1 MARTGSLGDENRSC
15 QAKLYSPMIFQLQT
29 QIWCCC
35 AEPKDYRGR
44 SPIILSRMA
53 AMTKSNIKTPPTQQE
68 VRQAR
73 LAAELRANL
82 KKRKALA
89 REKSAGPDDGEAE

>member
-1 MARTGSLGDENRSC
+1 MPESDHKP
-15 QAKLYSPMIFQLQT
+15 Q
-29 QIWCCC
+29 
-35 AEPKDYRGR
+35 
-44 SPIILSRMA
+44 
-53 AMTKSNIKTPPTQQE
+53 PTQQE

-89 REKSAGPDDGEAE
+89 REKSAESDDAESDDKVG

>member
-1 MARTGSLGDENRSC
+1 MSQNDS
-15 QAKLYSPMIFQLQT
+15 
-29 QIWCCC
+29 
-35 AEPKDYRGR
+35 
-44 SPIILSRMA
+44 
-53 AMTKSNIKTPPTQQE
+53 KSKPPTQQE

-89 REKSAGPDDGEAE
+89 REKSADADDGSKS

>member
-1 MARTGSLGDENRSC
+1 M
-15 QAKLYSPMIFQLQT
+15 KMH
-29 QIWCCC
+29 
-35 AEPKDYRGR
+35 
-44 SPIILSRMA
+44 
-53 AMTKSNIKTPPTQQE
+53 MTDSTKPTPPIRPTQHE

-89 REKSAGPDDGEAE
+89 REKSSVQDE

>member
-1 MARTGSLGDENRSC
+1 M
-15 QAKLYSPMIFQLQT
+15 
-29 QIWCCC
+29 
-35 AEPKDYRGR
+35 PKSDKK
-44 SPIILSRMA
+44 P
-53 AMTKSNIKTPPTQQE
+53 PPTQQD

-89 REKSAGPDDGEAE
+89 REKSATSEDDKAD

>member
-1 MARTGSLGDENRSC
+1 
-15 QAKLYSPMIFQLQT
+15 
-29 QIWCCC
+29 
-35 AEPKDYRGR
+35 
-44 SPIILSRMA
+44 
-53 AMTKSNIKTPPTQQE
+53 MTKDDIKPCSPTQQE

-89 REKSAGPDDGEAE
+89 REKCTDADDRSKG

>member
-1 MARTGSLGDENRSC
+1 
-15 QAKLYSPMIFQLQT
+15 
-29 QIWCCC
+29 
-35 AEPKDYRGR
+35 
-44 SPIILSRMA
+44 
-53 AMTKSNIKTPPTQQE
+53 MTKLDDKPLPPTQSE

-89 REKSAGPDDGEAE
+89 REKSTSSESDPVT

>member
-1 MARTGSLGDENRSC
+1 M
-15 QAKLYSPMIFQLQT
+15 
-29 QIWCCC
+29 
-35 AEPKDYRGR
+35 PKND
-44 SPIILSRMA
+44 SKPQ
-53 AMTKSNIKTPPTQQE
+53 PTQQD

-89 REKSAGPDDGEAE
+89 REKSAEADDKAD

>member
-1 MARTGSLGDENRSC
+1 
-15 QAKLYSPMIFQLQT
+15 
-29 QIWCCC
+29 
-35 AEPKDYRGR
+35 
-44 SPIILSRMA
+44 
-53 AMTKSNIKTPPTQQE
+53 MTKNDSKPQPPTQQE

-89 REKSAGPDDGEAE
+89 REKSADADDGSKG

>member
-1 MARTGSLGDENRSC
+1 
-15 QAKLYSPMIFQLQT
+15 
-29 QIWCCC
+29 
-35 AEPKDYRGR
+35 
-44 SPIILSRMA
+44 
-53 AMTKSNIKTPPTQQE
+53 MTKNDFKPTPPPTQAE

-89 REKSAGPDDGEAE
+89 REKSTETEPEGNG

>member
-1 MARTGSLGDENRSC
+1 MGYRDAPS
-15 QAKLYSPMIFQLQT
+15 KLRDRAM
-29 QIWCCC
+29 
-35 AEPKDYRGR
+35 PKSDDK
-44 SPIILSRMA
+44 P
-53 AMTKSNIKTPPTQQE
+53 PPTQQE

-89 REKSAGPDDGEAE
+89 RGKSATEADDKAD

>member
-1 MARTGSLGDENRSC
+1 M
-15 QAKLYSPMIFQLQT
+15 
-29 QIWCCC
+29 
-35 AEPKDYRGR
+35 PK
-44 SPIILSRMA
+44 IE
-53 AMTKSNIKTPPTQQE
+53 KTPQLTQQEVRQE

-89 REKSAGPDDGEAE
+89 REKSAPPENDKPS

>member
-1 MARTGSLGDENRSC
+1 MPKNDS
-15 QAKLYSPMIFQLQT
+15 KPQL
-29 QIWCCC
+29 
-35 AEPKDYRGR
+35 
-44 SPIILSRMA
+44 
-53 AMTKSNIKTPPTQQE
+53 TQQE

-89 REKSAGPDDGEAE
+89 REKSADSDDKVD

>member
-1 MARTGSLGDENRSC
+1 
-15 QAKLYSPMIFQLQT
+15 
-29 QIWCCC
+29 
-35 AEPKDYRGR
+35 
-44 SPIILSRMA
+44 
-53 AMTKSNIKTPPTQQE
+53 MTKTNIKTPPTQLE

-89 REKSAGPDDGEAE
+89 REKSAGPADDQVE

>member
-1 MARTGSLGDENRSC
+1 LLANDISL
-15 QAKLYSPMIFQLQT
+15 AT
-29 QIWCCC
+29 QFWCCC
-35 AEPKDYRGR
+35 AEPKDYRGG

-53 AMTKSNIKTPPTQQE
+53 AMTKSNFKTPPTQQE

-89 REKSAGPDDGEAE
+89 REKSAGPDDDQVK